1 MNSKT
6 AYQARDYARFY
17 DWIYEGITED
27 IPFYLAAAREHGS
40 PVLELACGTGRIT
53 IPLAREGFEVTG
65 LDLSAEMLRIAREK
79 LSKERPEV
87 HARLRLI
94 EADMSDFA
102 LHETVSLAFIPAASL
117 FHVHT
122 DEQRSSCLSC
132 VGRHL
137 KPGGGVIV
145 DLIPADRMA
154 NQTVGETK
162 EFKRGV
168 SASTGLLTR
177 ELGKKLS
184 LDREAQR
191 VTVEHTYVEQL
202 PDESEKRY
210 VFIDHYTWL
219 TEDQMRGLLA
229 EAGFGSVEVFGDY
242 EREPFTDASERMIF
256 VARK

>member
-1 MNSKT
+1 MNLKT

-17 DWIYEGITED
+17 DWTYEGIAED
-27 IPFYLAAAREHGS
+27 IPFYLHAAREHGS

-53 IPLAREGFEVTG
+53 IPLAREGFEVIG
-65 LDLSAEMLRIAREK
+65 LDLSAEMLRIAGEK
-79 LSKERPEV
+79 LSKEPAEV
-87 HARLRLI
+87 RAHVRLI
-94 EADMSDFA
+94 EADMSAFA
-102 LHETVSLAFIPAASL
+102 LHETVSLAFVPAASL
-117 FHVHT
+117 FHLHT
-122 DEQRSSCLSC
+122 DQQRSSCLSC
-132 VGRHL
+132 ITRHL

-154 NQTVGETK
+154 NQTVGETQ

-168 SASTGLLTR
+168 SPSTGLLTR

-184 LDREAQR
+184 IDKEAQR

-210 VFIDHYTWL
+210 VFVEQYTWA

-229 EAGFGSVEVFGDY
+229 EAGFGKVEVFGDY
-242 EREPFTDASERMIF
+242 GRGPLTDASPRMIF

>member
-1 MNSKT
+1 MNPKT

-53 IPLAREGFEVTG
+53 IPLAREGFEVIG

-87 HARLRLI
+87 SARVRLI
-94 EADMSDFA
+94 EADVSDFA
-102 LHETVSLAFIPAASL
+102 LDEIVNLAFIPASSL
-117 FHVHT
+117 FHLHT

-132 VGRHL
+132 IGRHL

-145 DLIPADRMA
+145 DLTPAERMA
-154 NQTVGETK
+154 NQTVGETQ
-162 EFKRGV
+162 EFRRSV
-168 SASTGLLTR
+168 SPLTGLLTR
-177 ELGKKLS
+177 ELGKLS
-184 LDREAQR
+184 IDREAQR

-210 VFIDHYTWL
+210 VFVDGYTWL

-229 EAGFGSVEVFGDY
+229 EAGFVNVEVFGDY
-242 EREPFTDASERMIF
+242 EREPFTRASERMIF
-256 VARK
+256 VAAK

>member
-1 MNSKT
+1 MNPKT

-17 DWIYEGITED
+17 DWTYEGTIED
-27 IPFYLAAAREHGS
+27 IPFYLAAAGEHGS

-53 IPLAREGFEVTG
+53 IPLAREGLEVIG
-65 LDLSAEMLRIAREK
+65 LDISAEMLRIAKEK

-87 HARLRLI
+87 RARVRLI

-102 LHETVSLAFIPAASL
+102 LDEAVSLAFIPAASL
-117 FHVHT
+117 FHLSGQE
-122 DEQRSSCLSC
+122 EQSSCLSC
-132 VGRHL
+132 ASKHL
-137 KPGGGVIV
+137 GPGGALIV

-154 NQTVGETK
+154 NQAVGETR
-162 EFKRGV
+162 EIGRSV
-168 SASTGLLTR
+168 SPSTGLLTR
-177 ELGKKLS
+177 ELNKKLS
-184 LDREAQR
+184 IDKEAQQ

-210 VFIDHYTWL
+210 VFVEHYTWV

-229 EAGFGSVEVFGDY
+229 EAEFTKVEVFGGY

-256 VARK
+256 VAVK